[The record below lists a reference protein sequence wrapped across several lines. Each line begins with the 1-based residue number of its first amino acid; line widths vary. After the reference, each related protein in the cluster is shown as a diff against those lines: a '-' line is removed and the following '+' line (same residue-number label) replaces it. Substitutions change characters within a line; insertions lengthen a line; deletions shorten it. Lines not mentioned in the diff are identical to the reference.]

1 MNIEDTRSSSYTE
14 RLIGLEGSLLKK
26 LATPINPYRRNIRK
40 LSKGRVLD
48 VGCGIGRNLRY
59 LNRPDAVGVDHN
71 LESVAV
77 VNNLGYQALSVTDF
91 ENWSREN
98 VELFDSIL
106 ISHVL
111 EHLTMK
117 EAEDLLTSYL
127 PYLKD
132 GGHVIAICPQ
142 EKGYKSDQS
151 HKTFFS
157 IASLEDL
164 MSRHSL
170 AKVKSKSFPLPE
182 IFGGIFIYN
191 ENVVVYEK

>member
-59 LNRPDAVGVDHN
+59 LNRPDALGIDHN
-71 LESVAV
+71 SESVAV
-77 VNNLGYQALSVTDF
+77 VNKLGYQALSVTDF
-91 ENWSREN
+91 ENWSQRKE
-98 VELFDSIL
+98 ELFDSIL

-111 EHLTMK
+111 EHLSLT
-117 EAEDLLTSYL
+117 EASELIEQYL
-127 PYLKD
+127 PSLKV
-132 GGHVIAICPQ
+132 GGVVVAICPQ
-142 EKGYKSDQS
+142 EKGYESDAS

-157 IASLEDL
+157 IEDL
-164 MSRHSL
+164 EKLLLQSQL
-170 AKVKSKSFPLPE
+170 TKVKSFSFPFPKM
-182 IFGGIFIYN
+182 FGKLFIYN
-191 ENVVVYEK
+191 ENIVVFRK